1 MHESGREAAFILNYG
16 VLMNTISWDDFEKVE
31 IRVGTVLTAEPFP
44 EARVP
49 AFKLTVDFGPLGI
62 KQTSAQIT
70 ERYDPPQLVGRQV
83 MAVTNFP
90 PKKIAGFR
98 SEVLVLGAVPGEGD
112 VVLLNLDEEVENGVR
127 VL

>member
-1 MHESGREAAFILNYG
+1 MKPI
-16 VLMNTISWDDFEKVE
+16 TWPDFEKVE

-44 EARVP
+44 EARNP
-49 AFKLTVDFGPLGI
+49 AYKLTVDFGPLGI

-70 ERYDPPQLVGRQV
+70 RRYDPAQLVGRQV
-83 MAVTNFP
+83 LAVTNFP

-112 VVLLNLDEEVENGVR
+112 VVLLNVDEEVEDGVR

>member
-1 MHESGREAAFILNYG
+1 MGIP
-16 VLMNTISWDDFEKVE
+16 TITWTDFEKVE
-31 IRVGTVLTAEPFP
+31 IRVGTVLTAERFP
-44 EARVP
+44 EARNP
-49 AFKLTVDFGPLGI
+49 AYMLTIDFGPLGV

-70 ERYDPPQLVGRQV
+70 KRYDPKDLVGRQV
-83 MAVTNFP
+83 LAVTNFP

-112 VVLLNLDEEVENGVR
+112 VVLLDVDERVPNGTR

>member
-1 MHESGREAAFILNYG
+1 MKPI
-16 VLMNTISWDDFEKVE
+16 TWPDFEKVE

-44 EARVP
+44 EARNP
-49 AFKLTVDFGPLGI
+49 AYKLTVDFGSLGI

-70 ERYDPPQLVGRQV
+70 RRYDPAQLVGRQV
-83 MAVTNFP
+83 LAVTNFP

-112 VVLLNLDEEVENGVR
+112 VVLVNVDEEVEDGVR

>member
-1 MHESGREAAFILNYG
+1 MD
-16 VLMNTISWDDFEKVE
+16 TISWPDFEKVE

-49 AFKLTVDFGPLGI
+49 AFKLTIDFGPLGI

-70 ERYDPPQLVGRQV
+70 KRYDPTWLVGRQV
-83 MAVTNFP
+83 LAVTNFL

-98 SEVLVLGAVPGEGD
+98 SEVLVLGAVPDEGD